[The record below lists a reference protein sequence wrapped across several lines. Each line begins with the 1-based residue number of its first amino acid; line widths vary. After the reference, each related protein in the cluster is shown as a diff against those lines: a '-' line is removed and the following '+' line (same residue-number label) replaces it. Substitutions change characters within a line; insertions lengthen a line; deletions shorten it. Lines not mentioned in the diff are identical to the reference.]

1 MMPGSTTSE
10 YKPRLVTP
18 NPGKDCMFKDRDKIN
33 LYHNRMMPSSI
44 RCILTKTEQCLSGPL
59 WCRGL
64 KYALPKVRHG
74 FRTAGTVTQIATL
87 SASSTPP
94 PPLFFELLSR
104 FPHPPPH
111 FST

>member
-64 KYALPKVRHG
+64 KHGLPKVRHG
-74 FRTAGTVTQIATL
+74 CRTVGTVAQMSTF
-87 SASSTPP
+87 SAGALTPTA
-94 PPLFFELLSR
+94 LFFEHLSC
-104 FPHPPPH
+104 F
-111 FST
+111 